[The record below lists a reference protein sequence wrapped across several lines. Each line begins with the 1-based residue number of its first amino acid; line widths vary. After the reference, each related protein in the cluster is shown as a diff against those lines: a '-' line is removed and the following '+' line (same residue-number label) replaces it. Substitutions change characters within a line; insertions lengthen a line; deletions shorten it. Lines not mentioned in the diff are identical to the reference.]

1 MKKDAASKTSN
12 PQSLRALIVDDSK
25 NDALLIIRELKKGGY
40 NPVYERVETAAA
52 MKKALKEKQWNI
64 ILCDYK
70 MPKFNAPSAISL
82 LKKASI
88 DIPLIII
95 SGAIGEETAVEC
107 MRQGAR
113 DYIMKGN
120 FPRLCPVIAREL
132 EETKA
137 RNKQKQAEESLRKSE
152 EKHRAILENIEE
164 GYYEIDIKGNFIFF
178 NDSMCRILGY
188 TQEEM
193 MGMNSRQ
200 YTDKENVK
208 KLFKIFNE
216 VYKTGAPAKEFDWEV
231 IRKDGTKRY
240 IETSVS
246 LLKDSSNKSIGFR
259 GIVRDI
265 TERKRTG
272 KTLKENEDRLRGIT
286 RNLPGILFQFSAK
299 DSGEYGM
306 SYASERLTEL
316 LGIKANV
323 DDPFPLFLSSIHEED
338 RDRFLASIKTATETE
353 TSWNFEGRVAIPSGE
368 IIWVQGL
375 ATPTRHEDQLVFD
388 GILLDITKRKLA
400 EEKFYKIFMTTPD
413 CIAITRL
420 TDGLLIDVNMGFE
433 EITGWKG
440 SKAKGRTSYEIN
452 FWSDTADR
460 DFMIN
465 ELRSGR
471 DIRHR
476 EFEFRRSDGSVRAG
490 IYSARSINI
499 DGEACLIFILQ
510 DITEH
515 KRMDA
520 ELQRTLDSL
529 RKAFG
534 ATIQVMISAI
544 EMRDPYTAGHQKRCA
559 DIARAIA
566 MEMGFTQEKVDG
578 IRMVGTI
585 HDIGKLS
592 VPAEILTKPT
602 KLTGL
607 EFSLIKEHSLSGYEM
622 LKDIE
627 SPWPLAEII
636 YQHHER
642 MNGTG
647 YPRNLKGDEI
657 LIEARIM
664 AVADVVEAMASHR
677 PYRAALGIKVALEEI
692 EKNRGLLYDDAVVDA
707 CLRLFREN
715 GYQLP

>member
-1 MKKDAASKTSN
+1 MKKDAASQTSKLQ
-12 PQSLRALIVDDSK
+12 PLRVLIVEDSK
-25 NDALLIIRELKKGGY
+25 NDVLLIIRELKKCGY
-40 NPVYERVETAAA
+40 NPAYECVETTAA
-52 MKKALKEKQWNI
+52 MKKSIKEKQWDI

-70 MPKFNAPSAISL
+70 MPKFDAPSAISL
-82 LKKASI
+82 LKETCI

-95 SGAIGEETAVEC
+95 SGTIGEETAVEC
-107 MRQGAR
+107 MRLGAR

-120 FPRLCPVIAREL
+120 FSRLCPAIAREL

-137 RNKQKQAEESLRKSE
+137 RSKQKQAEEALRRSE

-164 GYYEIDIKGNFIFF
+164 GYYETDGNGKLIFF
-178 NDSMCRILGY
+178 NDSLCRILGY
-188 TQEEM
+188 TKEEM

-200 YTDKENVK
+200 FTDKENAK
-208 KLFKIFNE
+208 KLFKTFTE
-216 VYKTGAPAKEFDWEV
+216 VYKTGNPAKEFDWLV

-240 IETSVS
+240 IEASVS
-246 LLKDSSNKSIGFR
+246 LLKDSANKSIGFR

-286 RNLPGILFQFSAK
+286 RNLPGIIFQFFAK

-306 SYASERLTEL
+306 SYVSDRLTEY
-316 LGIKANV
+316 LGIKAKV
-323 DDPFPLFLSSIHEED
+323 ADPFPLFLSHIHEED
-338 RDRFLASIKTATETE
+338 RDRFLASIKTATETK
-353 TSWNFEGRVAIPSGE
+353 TSWNFEGRVAISSGE
-368 IIWVQGL
+368 TIWFQGL
-375 ATPTRHEDQLVFD
+375 ATSTRHEDQLVFD

-400 EEKFYKIFMTTPD
+400 EEKFHKVFMTTPD

-420 TDGLLIDVNMGFE
+420 KDGLLIEVNTGFE
-433 EITGWKG
+433 DITGWKRN
-440 SKAKGRTSYEIN
+440 KAVGRTSYEIN
-452 FWSDTADR
+452 FWNNAADR
-460 DFMIN
+460 DFMIS
-465 ELRSGR
+465 ELRAGR
-471 DIRHR
+471 DIMHR
-476 EFEFRRSDGSVRAG
+476 EFEFRRSDGSVRSG
-490 IYSARSINI
+490 IYSARSINV

-515 KRMDA
+515 KLMDA

-534 ATIQVMISAI
+534 TTIQVMISAI

-566 MEMGFTQEKVDG
+566 TEMGFSQERIDG

-602 KLTGL
+602 KLTGI
-607 EFSLIKEHSLSGYEM
+607 EFSLIKEHALSGYEM

-642 MNGTG
+642 INGTG

-664 AVADVVEAMASHR
+664 AVADVVEAMSSHR
-677 PYRAALGIKVALEEI
+677 PYRAALSIETALEEI
-692 EKNRGLLYDDAVVDA
+692 EKNKGLLYDDAVVDA
-707 CLRLFREN
+707 CIRIFREN

>member
-1 MKKDAASKTSN
+1 MKKDAAPKTSN
-12 PQSLRALIVDDSK
+12 PQPLRALLVEDSK
-25 NDALLIIRELKKGGY
+25 NDVMLMIRELKKGGY
-40 NPVYERVETAAA
+40 NPAYECVETATA
-52 MKKALKEKQWNI
+52 MEKALKDKQWDI

-70 MPKFNAPSAISL
+70 LPKFDAPSAISL
-82 LKKASI
+82 LKETYI

-95 SGAIGEETAVEC
+95 SGTIGEETAVEC
-107 MRQGAR
+107 MRLGAR

-120 FPRLCPVIAREL
+120 FSRLCPTIAREL

-137 RNKQKQAEESLRKSE
+137 RNKQKHAEEALRRSE

-164 GYYEIDIKGNFIFF
+164 GYYETDVQGKLIFF
-178 NDSMCRILGY
+178 NDSLCRILGY
-188 TQEEM
+188 TKEEM
-193 MGMNSRQ
+193 TGMNSRLF
-200 YTDKENVK
+200 TDKENAK
-208 KLFKIFNE
+208 KLFKTFTE
-216 VYKTGAPAKEFDWEV
+216 VYKTGNPAKEFDWLV
-231 IRKDGTKRY
+231 IRKDGTQRN
-240 IETSVS
+240 IEASVS

-286 RNLPGILFQFSAK
+286 RNLPGIIFQFSAK
-299 DSGEYGM
+299 DNGEYGM
-306 SYASERLTEL
+306 SYVSDRLTEY
-316 LGIKANV
+316 LGIKAKG
-323 DDPFPLFLSSIHEED
+323 DDPFPLFLSHVHEED
-338 RDRFLASIKTATETE
+338 RDRFLTSIKTAMETG
-353 TSWNFEGRVAIPSGE
+353 TSWNFEGRVAIASGE
-368 IIWVQGL
+368 TIWFQGL
-375 ATPTRHEDQLVFD
+375 ATPTRQKDKLVFD
-388 GILLDITKRKLA
+388 GILLNIAERKLA
-400 EEKFYKIFMTTPD
+400 EEKFHKVFMTTPD
-413 CIAITRL
+413 CIAITRMK
-420 TDGLLIDVNMGFE
+420 DGLLIEVNTGFE
-433 EITGWKG
+433 DITGWKRN
-440 SKAKGRTSYEIN
+440 KAVGRTSYEIN
-452 FWSDTADR
+452 FWNNTADR
-460 DFMIN
+460 DFMVS
-465 ELRSGR
+465 ELRAGR
-471 DIRHR
+471 DIMHR
-476 EFEFRRSDGSVRAG
+476 EFEFRRSDGSVRSG
-490 IYSARSINI
+490 IYSARSINV

-515 KRMDA
+515 KLMDA

-534 ATIQVMISAI
+534 TTIQVMISAI

-566 MEMGFTQEKVDG
+566 TEMGFSQERIDG

-602 KLTGL
+602 KLTGI
-607 EFSLIKEHSLSGYEM
+607 EFSLIKEHALSGYEM

-642 MNGTG
+642 INGSG
-647 YPRNLKGDEI
+647 YPRQLKGNEI

-664 AVADVVEAMASHR
+664 AVADVVEAMSSHR
-677 PYRAALGIKVALEEI
+677 PYRAALSIETALEEI
-692 EKNRGLLYDDAVVDA
+692 EKNKGILYDPDIVDA
-707 CLRLFREN
+707 CIRIFREK